1 MKILIC
7 GEGEHDMGGKTYC
20 PRKNIY
26 EINEGWIQKFI
37 RKIQPNLDI
46 VFETRHRKALI
57 SFSGKKKPFGLK
69 GHGEKAFS
77 AMMIAKR
84 EDYDAVV
91 FMVDADTKDLK
102 QWKAKY
108 QEILDGFSA
117 VESAPLGIACV
128 PKSASE
134 SWLLCDTQAWTALGL
149 SDLKALPFAPEIIW
163 GKRNDPK
170 SNHPHQYFK
179 RICQKANIPDNKY
192 TRWEVAE
199 LSDINIIEEKCPN
212 SFMAFYQA
220 FK

>member
-128 PKSASE
+128 PKKCFRK
-134 SWLLCDTQAWTALGL
+134 LVAL
-149 SDLKALPFAPEIIW
+149 
-163 GKRNDPK
+163 
-170 SNHPHQYFK
+170 
-179 RICQKANIPDNKY
+179 
-192 TRWEVAE
+192 
-199 LSDINIIEEKCPN
+199 
-212 SFMAFYQA
+212 
-220 FK
+220 